1 MIRRIVFFALVL
13 TAVVFPGA
21 RLWAQQA
28 FQVFFLAAGSSY
40 YFPPAKAGEHGF
52 ENLTGA
58 NSSARRV
65 SQILLQHG
73 AMSGVTLV
81 SAQGHYLTK
90 GDFYAALKAVA
101 GQIRTRRPTKPLLV
115 VYFAGHGVSEGV
127 AWNHFSVP
135 GDFIYG
141 SPMERLNIEEFA
153 KHTIYA
159 SELVDTLE
167 SMKIPFVLL
176 LDTCYDGK
184 ARSFESPVLT
194 SQASQSLASVAAI
207 LRFQN
212 EFHTPNPV
220 IFSAEPG
227 TRVPLAPDPAS
238 PETDSLGP
246 IARRLYLVDQE
257 MRKSNNR
264 LSVADFVS
272 RITSPQLD
280 AQTRPPV
287 THVSGPDS
295 KDIFLGQATVNAMQD
310 LDIRQATG
318 ATGTICCTPSAS
330 VATEASGRPDRRIS
344 GSLKFEGPA
353 GEFISGGHKVDMSNS
368 KTWIKVSEPD
378 MQSIEITFDGNDG
391 WELDIAAP
399 THEKL
404 ATKTYQRA
412 QRYPF
417 QDDGRPGLS
426 LSGSGRACNEV
437 EGKFTVDELDRDSAG
452 KIVRLNI
459 TFQQRCVGTQ
469 QFLQGAVQLGIH

>member
-1 MIRRIVFFALVL
+1 
-13 TAVVFPGA
+13 
-21 RLWAQQA
+21 
-28 FQVFFLAAGSSY
+28 
-40 YFPPAKAGEHGF
+40 
-52 ENLTGA
+52 
-58 NSSARRV
+58 
-65 SQILLQHG
+65 
-73 AMSGVTLV
+73 
-81 SAQGHYLTK
+81 
-90 GDFYAALKAVA
+90 
-101 GQIRTRRPTKPLLV
+101 
-115 VYFAGHGVSEGV
+115 
-127 AWNHFSVP
+127 
-135 GDFIYG
+135 
-141 SPMERLNIEEFA
+141 MERLNIEEFA